1 MFRSSPDVRQAPRG
15 ILRTPGGSGPP
26 SVSSAV
32 STPSV
37 NPSVRTVISN
47 TSNNSDRSAKSLKSD
62 QRRAELQA
70 NDLKAKIDELE
81 RANRALDSQISHYQ
95 HVFSNAESFE
105 KKNKAMQEVKALREQ
120 QLIRERSCMFWLA
133 KTKKKK
139 TCKARCASVAAL
151 FACLDHSATV
161 ALPPVV
167 SHSFPDARREIEK
180 LRKSLGELN
189 ADIQTSK
196 RLLRQ
201 NSSNY
206 SIAKFDN
213 LGHRTSPVV
222 RSSSSLNRLL
232 PSGSR

>member
-1 MFRSSPDVRQAPRG
+1 M
-15 ILRTPGGSGPP
+15 
-26 SVSSAV
+26 
-32 STPSV
+32 

-133 KTKKKK
+133 KTKKKRLAK
-139 TCKARCASVAAL
+139 RVARLSLPFSPAL
-151 FACLDHSATV
+151 ITPPPLPCRPWSHIPFL
-161 ALPPVV
+161 AL
-167 SHSFPDARREIEK
+167 AGK
-180 LRKSLGELN
+180 LRKCKGYSVTRMQISRHRSFCFGRTQSPSLTIWCNGRRPE
-189 ADIQTSK
+189 A
-196 RLLRQ
+196 RVLRTL
-201 NSSNY
+201 
-206 SIAKFDN
+206 A
-213 LGHRTSPVV
+213 V
-222 RSSSSLNRLL
+222 
-232 PSGSR
+232 